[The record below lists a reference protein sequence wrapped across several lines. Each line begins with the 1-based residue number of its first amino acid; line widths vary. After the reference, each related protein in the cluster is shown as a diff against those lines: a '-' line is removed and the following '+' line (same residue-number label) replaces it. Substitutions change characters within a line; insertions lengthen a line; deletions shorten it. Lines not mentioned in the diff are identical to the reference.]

1 MQSCYKVKA
10 VEEAHV
16 LYWNEVRD
24 FMMAEELEW
33 KTRRDRINKKLAFTN
48 PPWKIIKYTEGL
60 DITSLQRHAV
70 EEYPTANG
78 PADYALFVNGK
89 LLGIIEAK
97 KVSVSPQNVLEQA
110 KRYSKGAFSGPGNW
124 GGYRVPF
131 LYSTN
136 GEVIWYL
143 DCRSDKN
150 LSRRIAHFHTADALV
165 EFFEADPAKG
175 LQWLKDTPVDIEDL
189 RPYQKEAIEGIESA
203 IIKGKRSMLVAMATG
218 TGKTFVTVTQIYRL
232 LSSKT
237 ARRVLFLV
245 DRRALA
251 AQAVREFASF
261 KTPLGNKFDQEYE
274 VYSQRFRREDL
285 DDDKPFDP
293 KVLPNSYLT
302 APQSTHT
309 FVYVSTIQRMT
320 INLFGM
326 EGTFTQ
332 NQSDPDYEED
342 AQQLDIPIHAFD
354 VIIADEC
361 HRGYT
366 ASETA
371 IWRKVMDYFDAVK
384 IGLTAT
390 PALHTLSLFNEVVY
404 RYTTE
409 QAIQDGFLVDYDA
422 VKIKSNVRMNGV
434 FLKEGEH
441 VGIIDTT
448 TGAETFDQL
457 EDEREFATDD
467 IEVKI
472 TSPDS
477 NRKIIKEI
485 AGYAYEHEKQY
496 GRFPKILI
504 FASNDLPHTS
514 HADQL
519 VHTCREE
526 FGQGDAF
533 VQKITGSPSVDRPLQ
548 KIREFRNRPNPKI
561 VVSVDM
567 ISTGVDIPSLEFIVF
582 LRPVKSRILW
592 VQMLGRG
599 TRRCLA
605 IYKEKFVIFDC
616 FDGTLIEYFKNTT
629 DFEVQVPEKETIPIW
644 QVIENIYQNIDR
656 AYFTKVLVKR
666 LHRIDRTMS
675 GEARKAFAASI
686 PEGDM
691 GKFAS
696 DLQEMLKK
704 DFSGTMNILR
714 DEKFQDLLVN
724 YDRAPRPFLVGYEVE
739 DHVTS
744 ETMIRRGSEYQKPE
758 DYLESFTRFVTDNPE
773 HIDAIK
779 ILLERPKDWK
789 TEALKE
795 LRKKLVLNDF
805 PETELRKAL
814 ADIISMVK
822 HAARKEEPIYSST
835 ERVDRALQ
843 AVMKGKSF
851 TEEQMKWLDYIREHL
866 VQNLTI
872 ELKDFEVM
880 PVFEDR
886 GGKGKAQ
893 KLFGTALESLI
904 AEINYAMAA

>member
-1 MQSCYKVKA
+1 MP
-10 VEEAHV
+10 
-16 LYWNEVRD
+16 D
-24 FMMAEELEW
+24 ELEW
-33 KTRRDRINKKLAFTN
+33 QTRRDRINTKLQALK
-48 PPWKIIKYTEGL
+48 PAWKIIKYTEGL
-60 DITSLQRHAV
+60 DLTSLQRHAV

-89 LLGIIEAK
+89 LLGILEAK

-110 KRYSKGAFSGPGNW
+110 KRYAKGAFAGPGNW
-124 GGYRVPF
+124 DGYRVPF

-136 GEVIWYL
+136 GEVIWFL
-143 DCRSDKN
+143 DCRSEKN
-150 LSRRIAHFHTADALV
+150 LSRRMSHFHTPDALL
-165 EFFEADPAKG
+165 EFFETDLSKG
-175 LQWLKDTPVDIEDL
+175 LQWLKDTPVEIEDL
-189 RPYQKEAIEGIESA
+189 RPYQKEAIEAIESA

-218 TGKTFVTVTQIYRL
+218 TGKTFVTVSQIYRL
-232 LSSKT
+232 LRSKT

-274 VYSQRFRREDL
+274 VYSQRFHREDL
-285 DDDKPFDP
+285 DDDQPFDP
-293 KVLPNSYLT
+293 KVLPNAYLSS
-302 APQSTHT
+302 PQATHT

-320 INLFGM
+320 INLFGW
-326 EGTFTQ
+326 EGAFAQ
-332 NQSDPDYEED
+332 DKSDPDYEDD

-371 IWRKVMDYFDAVK
+371 VWRKTMDYFDAVK

-409 QAIQDGFLVDYDA
+409 QAIQDGFLVDYDT
-422 VKIKSNVRMNGV
+422 VKIKSNVRMNGA
-434 FLKEGEH
+434 FLKEGEQ
-441 VGIIDTT
+441 VGMIDTT
-448 TGAETFDQL
+448 TGVETYDQM
-457 EDEREFATDD
+457 EDEREFATND

-472 TSPDS
+472 TAPDS

-485 AGYAYEHEKQY
+485 ARHASEQEKEY

-514 HADQL
+514 HADQI
-519 VHTCREE
+519 VKICREE

-567 ISTGVDIPSLEFIVF
+567 LSTGVDIPSLEFIVF

-605 IYKEKFVIFDC
+605 INKEKFTIFDC
-616 FDGTLIEYFKNTT
+616 FDGTLIEYFRNTT
-629 DFEVQVPEKETIPIW
+629 DFEVQVPQKETIPIE
-644 QVIENIYQNIDR
+644 QVIANIFQNIEK
-656 AYFTKVLVKR
+656 AYFTKVLIKR

-675 GEARKAFAASI
+675 GEARKAFAAFI

-691 GKFAS
+691 GKFAAGLS
-696 DLQEMLKK
+696 EMLKQ
-704 DFSGTMNILR
+704 DFTGTMKILR

-724 YDRAPRPFLVGYEVE
+724 YGRAPRPFLVGYDIQDTVS
-739 DHVTS
+739 S
-744 ETMIRRGSEYQKPE
+744 ETMIRHGSEYQKPE
-758 DYLESFTRFVTDNPE
+758 DYLESFARFVTDNPE
-773 HIDAIK
+773 HIEAIK

-795 LRKKLVLNDF
+795 LRNKLAQNDF
-805 PETELRKAL
+805 PETELRKAHQLVYNKAL

-822 HAARKEEPIYSST
+822 HAAIKDEPIYSSA

-843 AVMKGKSF
+843 AVMKGKTF
-851 TEEQMKWLDYIREHL
+851 TEEQMKWLDYIRDHL

-886 GGKGKAQ
+886 GGKVRAQ
-893 KLFGTALESLI
+893 KVFGTALESLI
-904 AEINYAMAA
+904 AEINYAIAA

>member
-1 MQSCYKVKA
+1 MS
-10 VEEAHV
+10 
-16 LYWNEVRD
+16 
-24 FMMAEELEW
+24 EELEW
-33 KTRRDRINKKLAFTN
+33 KTRRDRINTKLKALR
-48 PPWKIIKYTEGL
+48 PAWEIIKHTEGL
-60 DITSLQRHAV
+60 DTSMLKRHAV

-78 PADYALFVNGK
+78 PADYALFVGGK
-89 LLGIIEAK
+89 LLGIMEAK

-110 KRYSKGAFSGPGNW
+110 KRYAKGAFAGSGNW
-124 GGYRVPF
+124 SGYRVPF

-136 GEVIWYL
+136 GEIIWFL
-143 DCRSDKN
+143 DVRSEKN
-150 LSRRIAHFHTADALV
+150 LSRRIAHFHTTDALV
-165 EFFEADPAKG
+165 EFFESDPLQG
-175 LQWLKDTPVDIEDL
+175 LQWLKDNPVDIEDL
-189 RPYQKEAIEGIESA
+189 RDYQKEAIEAIEA
-203 IIKGKRSMLVAMATG
+203 AMLKGKRSMLVAMATG
-218 TGKTFVTVTQIYRL
+218 TGKTFVTVSQIYRL
-232 LSSKT
+232 LQSKA

-251 AQAVREFASF
+251 AQSVREFASF
-261 KTPLGNKFDQEYE
+261 RTPLGNKFDQEYE
-274 VYSQRFRREDL
+274 VYSQRFHREDL

-293 KVLPNSYLT
+293 KVLPNAYLT

-320 INLFGM
+320 INLFGR
-326 EGTFTQ
+326 EYAFAQ
-332 NQSDPDYEED
+332 DQSDPDYEED

-371 IWRKVMDYFDAVK
+371 IWRKVMDYFDAIK

-422 VKIKSNVRMNGV
+422 IKIKSNVRMNGA

-441 VGIIDTT
+441 VGIIDTM

-477 NRKIIKEI
+477 NRKIIKEV
-485 AGYAYEHEKQY
+485 ARYAYEHEKQY
-496 GRFPKILI
+496 DRFPKVLI

-519 VHTCREE
+519 VNICREE

-567 ISTGVDIPSLEFIVF
+567 LSTGVDIPSLEFIVF

-605 IYKEKFVIFDC
+605 INKEKFVIFDC

-629 DFEVQVPEKETIPIW
+629 DFEVQVPQKEIIPIE
-644 QVIENIYQNIDR
+644 QVIENIFQNIEK
-656 AYFTKVLVKR
+656 AYFTKVLIKR

-675 GEARKAFAASI
+675 GEARKAFANFI

-691 GKFAS
+691 GKFAARLS
-696 DLQEMLKK
+696 EMLKQ
-704 DFSGTMNILR
+704 DFTSTMQILR

-724 YDRAPRPFLVGYEVE
+724 YDRAKRPFWVGYEVI
-739 DHVTS
+739 DDVSS
-744 ETMIRRGSEYQKPE
+744 ETMIHRGSEYQKPE
-758 DYLESFTRFVTDNPE
+758 DYLESFARFIKDNPE
-773 HIDAIK
+773 HIEAIQ

-795 LRKKLVLNDF
+795 LRGKLALNDF
-805 PETELRKAL
+805 PESEIRKAHQLVYNKAL

-822 HAARKEEPIYSST
+822 HAARKEEPIYSSA

-843 AVMKGKSF
+843 AVMKGKTF
-851 TEEQMKWLDYIREHL
+851 TEEQVKWLDYIREHL

-872 ELKDFEVM
+872 DLKDFEVM

-886 GGKGKAQ
+886 GGKVRAQ
-893 KLFGTALESLI
+893 KVFGPTLESLI